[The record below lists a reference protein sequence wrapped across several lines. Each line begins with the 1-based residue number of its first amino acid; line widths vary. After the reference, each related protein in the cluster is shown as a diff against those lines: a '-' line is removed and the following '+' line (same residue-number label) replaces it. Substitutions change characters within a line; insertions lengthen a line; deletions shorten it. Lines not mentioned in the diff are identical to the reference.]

1 MSFLLLLALKI
12 VLSAAMVISI
22 TLVAERANPR
32 LAGVLI
38 GFPLGAGLTLFFL
51 GVEQGPAFASESS
64 LWSIQGILA
73 TVGFCWCYRSS
84 IKLLPHNVYGSLCL
98 GCLCGLV
105 GYFVVAAAL
114 QQLMPQN
121 NVLRTLLVV
130 LLLLPPAI
138 SFRKAA
144 PQKLE
149 KRVAVSWPILVLRA
163 IFAAL
168 VILTVT
174 GLAAIV
180 GPTWSGLLAAFPTA
194 ILPSVMILHFHY
206 GQATIP
212 GFFRDTPLAMLAIV
226 IFSIAV
232 YWTFPLLGVY
242 FGTLLSYAA
251 ALVYLA
257 AYEFKLR
264 AIFDRALLLLLVR
277 KANNA

>member
-1 MSFLLLLALKI
+1 MSFILLLVLKI
-12 VLSAAMVISI
+12 ALSAGMVILI
-22 TLVAERANPR
+22 TLVAERASPR

-51 GVEQGPAFASESS
+51 GVEQGPAFAAESS

-73 TVGFCWCYRSS
+73 TLGFCWCYRSS
-84 IKLLPHNVYGSLCL
+84 IQLMPHNVNGSLCL
-98 GCLCGLV
+98 GCLCGLA
-105 GYFVVAAAL
+105 GYFVVAATL
-114 QQLMPQN
+114 QQVMPEN

-130 LLLLPPAI
+130 LFLVPPAL
-138 SFRKAA
+138 SFRRCA
-144 PQKLE
+144 PQKVNR
-149 KRVAVSWPILVLRA
+149 RVVVSWPMLALRA
-163 IFAAL
+163 IFAAI

-174 GLAAIV
+174 GLAAVV

-206 GQATIP
+206 GQETIP

-226 IFSIAV
+226 FFSIAV

-242 FGTLLSYAA
+242 LGTLVSYAA

-264 AIFDRALLLLLVR
+264 AIFDRALIWR
-277 KANNA
+277 E